1 MTNNL
6 VFIIAAAGAV
16 IAFLAAALKII
27 PEYQRSVMFTLG
39 RYTGTMGPGLI
50 FMIPIIQQMVR
61 VDLRTRVLNV
71 PTQDLITNDNV
82 SVHVNAVVYFRVI
95 EAEKAIVQVEQFVAA
110 ANQLAQTTLRS
121 VLGQNNLD
129 ALLAERERL
138 NAEIEQVL
146 DEQTAAWGIKVSK
159 VEIKQVDLDEKMIR
173 VMARQAEAERN
184 RRAKVIDATGE
195 EQAAQHFYEAATVLS
210 ANPQAIHIRYLNAL
224 NAITSP
230 RTKTIVMPLP
240 LGTLDSLAT
249 WIARKTRK
257 R

>member
-6 VFIIAAAGAV
+6 VLIIAAAGAI

-50 FMIPIIQQMVR
+50 VMIPIIQRMVR

-71 PTQDLITNDNV
+71 PPQDLITNDNV
-82 SVHVNAVVYFRVI
+82 SVRVNAVIYFRVI
-95 EAEKAIVQVEQFVAA
+95 QAEKAIIQVEQFVAA
-110 ANQLAQTTLRS
+110 TDLLAQTTLRS

-138 NAEIEQVL
+138 NAEVEHVL
-146 DEQTAAWGIKVSK
+146 DEQTIAWGIKVSK
-159 VEIKQVDLDEKMIR
+159 VEIKQVDLDPRMIR

-195 EQAAQHFYEAATVLS
+195 EQAARHFYEAATVLS
-210 ANPQAIHIRYLNAL
+210 ANPQAMHIRYLNTLRTIA
-224 NAITSP
+224 TP
-230 RTKTIVMPLP
+230 GTKTIVMPLP

-249 WIARKTRK
+249 RIARKTRG